1 MDYKYNL
8 NPSKRDI
15 VWTNIKIGINGKG
28 RAIKFKLNHVTDNCQ
43 N

>member
-15 VWTNIKIGINGKG
+15 VWANIKIGINGKG
-28 RAIKFKLNHVTDNCQ
+28 HAIKFKLNHVPDNCQ